1 MKAPFLA
8 ISFSLDPVNARARV
22 LMWVGLAA
30 YLLTVIVLLWPSTAL
45 GQHIPGPDHEVC
57 LARSKMQKSLK
68 DEHHQRVTGYTKGT
82 TSGMIQLWESAAGQT
97 WTIVTILNGES
108 CIRAAGENWTSV
120 RDK

>member
-1 MKAPFLA
+1 MKLLWQRCRLWA
-8 ISFSLDPVNARARV
+8 V
-22 LMWVGLAA
+22 LTIM
-30 YLLTVIVLLWPSTAL
+30 VLLPSTAL

-82 TSGMIQLWESAAGQT
+82 TSGMIQLWQSAAGQT

-108 CIRAAGENWTSV
+108 CIRAAGGNWISV
-120 RDK
+120 RNK